1 MYSKK
6 SNWLIKRKW
15 LQKREG
21 SNKTGYWKLL
31 KIKNDTLNDILNE
44 PINGTIS
51 GTINGTLNLILKEI
65 ENKNNITQNELIEK
79 TGIALG
85 TVKRVIEELKE
96 KGYIKREGSN
106 KTGYWKL
113 LKSTSGTIN
122 GTINGTLN
130 LVLKEIENKNNITQ
144 KELAE
149 KTGIALGTV
158 KRAID

>member
-1 MYSKK
+1 M
-6 SNWLIKRKW
+6 
-15 LQKREG
+15 
-21 SNKTGYWKLL
+21 
-31 KIKNDTLNDILNE
+31 
-44 PINGTIS
+44 
-51 GTINGTLNLILKEI
+51 
-65 ENKNNITQNELIEK
+65 IEK

-122 GTINGTLN
+122 GTLN

>member
-1 MYSKK
+1 M
-6 SNWLIKRKW
+6 
-15 LQKREG
+15 
-21 SNKTGYWKLL
+21 
-31 KIKNDTLNDILNE
+31 
-44 PINGTIS
+44 
-51 GTINGTLNLILKEI
+51 
-65 ENKNNITQNELIEK
+65 IEK

-85 TVKRVIEELKE
+85 TVKRVIEKLKE

-113 LKSTSGTIN
+113 LKSTS

>member
-1 MYSKK
+1 M
-6 SNWLIKRKW
+6 
-15 LQKREG
+15 
-21 SNKTGYWKLL
+21 
-31 KIKNDTLNDILNE
+31 
-44 PINGTIS
+44 
-51 GTINGTLNLILKEI
+51 
-65 ENKNNITQNELIEK
+65 IEK

-130 LVLKEIENKNNITQ
+130 LILKEIENKKNITQ
-144 KELAE
+144 KELVE
-149 KTGIALGTV
+149 RIGISLRTV
-158 KRAID
+158 KRVIEELKEKGYIKREGSNRIGYWVILKNS

>member
-1 MYSKK
+1 M
-6 SNWLIKRKW
+6 
-15 LQKREG
+15 
-21 SNKTGYWKLL
+21 
-31 KIKNDTLNDILNE
+31 
-44 PINGTIS
+44 
-51 GTINGTLNLILKEI
+51 
-65 ENKNNITQNELIEK
+65 IEK

>member
-1 MYSKK
+1 M
-6 SNWLIKRKW
+6 
-15 LQKREG
+15 
-21 SNKTGYWKLL
+21 
-31 KIKNDTLNDILNE
+31 
-44 PINGTIS
+44 
-51 GTINGTLNLILKEI
+51 
-65 ENKNNITQNELIEK
+65 IEK

-130 LVLKEIENKNNITQ
+130 LILKEIENKKNITQ
-144 KELAE
+144 KELVE
-149 KTGIALGTV
+149 RIGISLRTV
-158 KRAID
+158 KRVIEELKEKGYIKREGSNRIGYRVILKNS